1 MELGLLVERLICLIV
16 GYLFGTFQTA
26 VLYGKL
32 KGVDIRSVGSG
43 NAGTTNTLR
52 VMGPKAGAVV
62 LLGDMLKCMAAIF
75 ITYLL
80 FGKANP
86 EYIILY
92 ITYTAAGAVLGHD
105 FPLMLKFKGGKGIA
119 CTAGFTI
126 YLGIQYTPWFIVMG
140 LIAFFLPLN
149 LFHIVSI
156 CSLFYYSALLIM
168 TIIYGQMGLF
178 FAPQGALIEV
188 YIILALLTALA
199 FYQHRGNIQKLL
211 SGNERKTYI
220 FKKNKV
226 D

>member
-188 YIILALLTALA
+188 YIILTLLTALA